1 MGPSRRNLRR
11 TGSSPAP
18 NFRPL
23 QPLHEDNMVTNP
35 TDLLDQARAGN
46 ESALGQLLENY
57 SRYLT
62 LLARVQIGRRLQ
74 GKVDADDL
82 VQDTFM
88 DAHRQIT
95 SFRGTTEAEFV
106 AWLRRILAGQL
117 AQTIRRYLGTKGRDA
132 MLERELAVQL
142 DQSGEILDRGL
153 VASQSTPSQHASRRE
168 QGVLLAE
175 ALDKLPKD
183 YREVIILRHL
193 EDLPLVEAA
202 RRMGRSEDSV
212 QKLWVRAL
220 VSLRKQMGGNNE
232 PT

>member
-1 MGPSRRNLRR
+1 
-11 TGSSPAP
+11 
-18 NFRPL
+18 
-23 QPLHEDNMVTNP
+23 MVTNP
-35 TDLLDQARAGN
+35 TDLLEQARAGS
-46 ESALGQLLENY
+46 ETALGQLLENFT
-57 SRYLT
+57 RYLT

-88 DAHRQIT
+88 DAHRQIA

-168 QGVLLAE
+168 QGVILAE

-220 VSLRKQMGGNNE
+220 VSLRKQMGGAQQ
-232 PT
+232 

>member
-1 MGPSRRNLRR
+1 
-11 TGSSPAP
+11 
-18 NFRPL
+18 
-23 QPLHEDNMVTNP
+23 MVTNP
-35 TDLLDQARAGN
+35 TDLLEQARAGN
-46 ESALGQLLENY
+46 ESALGQLLE
-57 SRYLT
+57 SFTKYLT

-95 SFRGTTEAEFV
+95 SFRGTTEAEFI

-175 ALDKLPKD
+175 ALDKLPRD

-220 VSLRKQMGGNNE
+220 VSLRKQMGGQQ
-232 PT
+232 

>member
-1 MGPSRRNLRR
+1 
-11 TGSSPAP
+11 
-18 NFRPL
+18 
-23 QPLHEDNMVTNP
+23 MVTNP
-35 TDLLDQARAGN
+35 TDLLEQARAGN
-46 ESALGQLLENY
+46 EPALGQLLENFT
-57 SRYLT
+57 RYLT

-88 DAHRQIT
+88 DAHRQIAA
-95 SFRGTTEAEFV
+95 FRGTTEAEFV

-168 QGVLLAE
+168 QGVILAE
-175 ALDKLPKD
+175 ALDKLPRD

-193 EDLPLVEAA
+193 EDLPLVEVA

-220 VSLRKQMGGNNE
+220 VSLRKIMGSNQ
-232 PT
+232 